1 MLLKDKRVIV
11 TGGASGIG
19 RATVVACAREGANV
33 VSLSTAAPERSRVRA
48 LMAEVEAM
56 GAGRLTHLQVDVS
69 DKAAVDRGFDEAAAW
84 LGGGLDG
91 LVNSAAIQAW
101 KPAEAFTKDE
111 ILEDMAV
118 NTFGAVYANQA
129 AFRFMKDTGGSIVNL
144 ISYVAIGGQ
153 EMMAGYGLSKGAV
166 IGWSHVIAREW
177 GPRFIRVNMVAPIVE
192 TTGFQNYYRQ
202 LTPEKQRLSD
212 LRRQQTI
219 SLGGKMGSS
228 GDAADVNVF
237 LLSDLSRYLTGQTL
251 YADGGAS
258 FSR

>member
-19 RATVVACAREGANV
+19 RATVLACAREGASV

-48 LMAEVEAM
+48 LMAEVEAL
-56 GAGRLTHLQVDVS
+56 GAGRMTHLQVDVS
-69 DKAAVDRGFDEAAAW
+69 DKDAVDRGFDEAAAW
-84 LGGGLDG
+84 LGGLDG
-91 LVNSAAIQAW
+91 LVNSAAIQAF
-101 KPAEAFTKDE
+101 KPAEAFTKDD
-111 ILEDMAV
+111 ILQDMAV
-118 NTFGAVYANQA
+118 NTFGAVYTNQA

-153 EMMAGYGLSKGAV
+153 EMMAAYGLSKGAV
-166 IGWSHVIAREW
+166 IGWSHVIAKEW

-192 TTGFQNYYRQ
+192 TSGFQNYYKQ
-202 LTPEKQRLSD
+202 LSPEKQMLSD